1 MVLSKD
7 FKVSTSDSY
16 LAGSL
21 LSVHCTAF
29 IHSNVKRHN
38 IHSPCAGGGVP
49 NILHQVSVPVIDNLS
64 CQEMFNSSGHKKT
77 IRDSFLCAGYKDG
90 KKDSCEVS
98 LL

>member
-1 MVLSKD
+1 MSRKIIVGP
-7 FKVSTSDSY
+7 Y
-16 LAGSL
+16 LN
-21 LSVHCTAF
+21 TIF
-29 IHSNVKRHN
+29 
-38 IHSPCAGGGVP
+38 AGGGVP

-98 LL
+98 DSVQIVFG